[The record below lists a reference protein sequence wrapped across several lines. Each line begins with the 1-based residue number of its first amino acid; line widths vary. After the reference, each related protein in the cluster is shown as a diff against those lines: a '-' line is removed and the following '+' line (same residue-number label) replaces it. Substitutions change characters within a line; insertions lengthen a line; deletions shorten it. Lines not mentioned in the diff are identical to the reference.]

1 MRKIASFPKS
11 NYLSTVK
18 NNSNSH
24 TQKLRFSASSNAQY
38 IKHHSY
44 IGLLHDPSRI
54 ATLNDAK
61 RLHGLS
67 ITLGS
72 FPTQEPVFLHNNLIA
87 RYAALGDFS
96 MARKLFDEMPQRN
109 VVSYNSMISCYVR
122 QGLLLEAF
130 GIFSQMRNRGFRPT
144 EFTFGGLLSCRWMDV
159 FEGMQL
165 QGLIEKSGLL
175 YIDAFAGTALLGMYA
190 RRGRLDEALGIFE
203 FMPIKNSASWNTLI
217 SVLGQMGC
225 VQDCILMFS
234 EMRMS
239 GIRVSESTFV
249 TILSNLQEMDV
260 DLGEQMH
267 GLVVKHGFENV
278 ASVYNCLIHMY
289 VKFGSSFS
297 AEKVFETAPV
307 KDVVSWNTIIGAM
320 ANGDEPTRALCIFQ
334 EMSAT
339 GLAPNDTTLVNVL
352 QSCSRLRLLSR
363 GECIHAEMIKKS
375 FECDVVCGSALVSFY
390 AKCDKVEEAH
400 SCFDAITHKNL
411 VSWNSLMLGYSN
423 RGSSFTTKILRDMI
437 HSGFYPN
444 GTSFSIAIKSAMMRE
459 LPQLHS
465 LAITMGYNDVAH
477 VSSSLI
483 HSYARNGLISDALRF
498 AESGNGNTRL
508 SVVPSN
514 LIAWIYN
521 RTGQYEKTQE
531 LYAKEENPDTVSWN
545 ILIAA
550 CSRNGDYAATF
561 ELFDQMRRISLV
573 FPDNYTFVSLFSV
586 CTRLCNLALGSSL
599 HGLIVKADF
608 SLCDTFVCN
617 TMIDMYGKCG
627 SIGGSVKIFNEMKGE
642 KNVFSWTA
650 LVSALGLHGY
660 ANEALER
667 FGEMEELGIKPDKV
681 AFLAVLSACRHTGLV
696 KEGMDLFEQMRV
708 KYGVEPDID
717 HYLVVVDLLTRYGHI
732 KDAERLILGMPIA
745 PNAMIWRSFLEGCKR
760 RSAAGELAL
769 AA

>member
-1 MRKIASFPKS
+1 
-11 NYLSTVK
+11 
-18 NNSNSH
+18 
-24 TQKLRFSASSNAQY
+24 
-38 IKHHSY
+38 
-44 IGLLHDPSRI
+44 
-54 ATLNDAK
+54 
-61 RLHGLS
+61 
-67 ITLGS
+67 
-72 FPTQEPVFLHNNLIA
+72 
-87 RYAALGDFS
+87 

-109 VVSYNSMISCYVR
+109 VVSYNSMINSYVR

-130 GIFSQMRNRGFRPT
+130 GIFSQMRNRGFQPT

-165 QGLIEKSGLL
+165 QGLIEKSGLF

-190 RRGRLDEALGIFE
+190 RHGCFGEALGIFE
-203 FMPIKNSASWNTLI
+203 FMPIKNSATWNTVI

-225 VQDCILMFS
+225 AQDCIFMFY
-234 EMRMS
+234 EMLMS

-249 TILSNLQEMDV
+249 TILSNLQEMDM

-267 GLVVKHGFENV
+267 GLVIKHGFENV

-289 VKFGSSFS
+289 VKSGALSS
-297 AEKVFETAPV
+297 AEKVFEAAPA
-307 KDVVSWNTIIGAM
+307 KDVVSWNTMIGAM
-320 ANGDEPTRALCIFQ
+320 ANGDDPTRALCIFR

-400 SCFDAITHKNL
+400 SCFDAITQKNL
-411 VSWNSLMLGYSN
+411 VSWNCLMLGYSN

-444 GTSFSIAIKSAMMRE
+444 GTSFSIAIKSATMRE

-465 LAITMGYNDVAH
+465 LAIKMGYNDVAH
-477 VSSSLI
+477 VSSSLM

-498 AESGNGNTRL
+498 AESGDGNEKL
-508 SVVPSN
+508 PVVPSN
-514 LIAWIYN
+514 VIAWIYN
-521 RTGQYEKTQE
+521 RTRQYEKTQE
-531 LYAKEENPDTVSWN
+531 LYVKVENPDTVSWN

-550 CSRNGDYAATF
+550 CSRNGDYAAAF
-561 ELFDQMRRISLV
+561 ELFYHMRRSLV

-586 CTRLCNLALGSSL
+586 CTRLCNLALGSYL

-627 SIGGSVKIFNEMKGE
+627 SIGCSVKIFNEMAGE

-667 FGEMEELGIKPDKV
+667 FREMEGLGIKPDKV
-681 AFLAVLSACRHTGLV
+681 AFLAVLSACRHVGLV

-708 KYGVEPDID
+708 KYGVEPDVD
-717 HYLVVVDLLTRYGHI
+717 HYLVVVDLLTRHGNI

-760 RSAAGELAL
+760 RSAAGELSL